1 VFPPKV
7 QECSRGT
14 MEESTRA
21 DSIDSVCEGG
31 AVCASIAPTHVEH
44 EERRSGERAR
54 THAHDPCVQK
64 RKGCTRKCEYLAV
77 PPLEVHPGGGAVVV
91 I

>member
-1 VFPPKV
+1 VSHVFPPKV

-44 EERRSGERAR
+44 EE
-54 THAHDPCVQK
+54 
-64 RKGCTRKCEYLAV
+64 
-77 PPLEVHPGGGAVVV
+77 
-91 I
+91 